1 MDEEAAIE
9 EQLRRSVRPDT
20 EDVPKHVLHCLER
33 DQADGVVQEM
43 HRHIC
48 EHHQAG
54 NEPQTPD
61 HRSTFWRCRR
71 IANLQLPAPRFL
83 CLGRRRQASLRSL
96 GCKASP
102 SAEHMFYVRR
112 AALPNAVLITIGS
125 RRGAFHAGLGFTG
138 MISAGD
144 RQGFGGSAISVRS
157 PAGPLKSFDLVMNY
171 RTKTQWP
178 RHLA

>member
-96 GCKASP
+96 GCKS
-102 SAEHMFYVRR
+102 SSICR
-112 AALPNAVLITIGS
+112 AHVLCKEGAAPDCFPMLQALPACPIRFSVSVSPIT
-125 RRGAFHAGLGFTG
+125 TK
-138 MISAGD
+138 
-144 RQGFGGSAISVRS
+144 
-157 PAGPLKSFDLVMNY
+157 PARVSMFMPK
-171 RTKTQWP
+171 R
-178 RHLA
+178 